1 MAKKNKQNRNKEVR
15 CQFNKNNKQFLLNIK
30 TIWKQKWGIKLKPF
44 CTTYQ
49 FTITLF
55 STGLKYPGNL
65 REDLTIEK
73 YTDAR
78 RYTVWDPPAPASSR
92 KKLPVD
98 PTGTLFFFNC
108 FFPVVFLDVVV
119 TTFFL
124 AGGIG
129 GGWTRALPATE
140 RSRLNASSVIDIS
153 CSEIVIGLCSK
164 DCYGI

>member
-1 MAKKNKQNRNKEVR
+1 M
-15 CQFNKNNKQFLLNIK
+15 
-30 TIWKQKWGIKLKPF
+30 
-44 CTTYQ
+44 
-49 FTITLF
+49 
-55 STGLKYPGNL
+55 
-65 REDLTIEK
+65 EK

-108 FFPVVFLDVVV
+108 FFPVVFLDVVG

-153 CSEIVIGLCSK
+153 CSEIVLACVPRIVMISRQTSK
-164 DCYGI
+164 FKFFGFLSTGPRSLAWDNRSMSVVLLK

>member
-1 MAKKNKQNRNKEVR
+1 MGDK
-15 CQFNKNNKQFLLNIK
+15 II
-30 TIWKQKWGIKLKPF
+30 TI

-65 REDLTIEK
+65 REDLTMEK

-98 PTGTLFFFNC
+98 PTGTLFFFTC
-108 FFPVVFLDVVV
+108 FFPVVVFLDVVV

-153 CSEIVIGLCSK
+153 RWEIAIGL
-164 DCYGI
+164 